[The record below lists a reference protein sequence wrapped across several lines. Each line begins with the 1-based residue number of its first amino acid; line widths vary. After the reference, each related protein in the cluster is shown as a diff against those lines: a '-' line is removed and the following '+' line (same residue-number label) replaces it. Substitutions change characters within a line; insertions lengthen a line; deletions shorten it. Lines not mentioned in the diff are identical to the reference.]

1 MASLFEFYGLT
12 RRQRPEDNTLAR
24 RESSSKRAVED
35 VGKGLALTSL
45 YVFNSKLIIPGKQ
58 THKLEAWVP
67 LNHR

>member
-24 RESSSKRAVED
+24 RETSSKCAVED

-45 YVFNSKLIIPGKQ
+45 YVFNSKLIIPGK
-58 THKLEAWVP
+58 
-67 LNHR
+67 